1 MAAGNRQARLF
12 LGEADSDSD
21 DFKWPQGQ
29 ICVRSFR
36 CPGKV
41 TANEDSAAVIP
52 VGPDS
57 VVLAVADGVGGGP
70 GGREA
75 SNLAVT
81 TLRDVLSTA
90 ELSPENLRTAIVDAV
105 EESNRRVLGLGRGA
119 ATTLVVGEISGGR
132 VRSYHVG
139 DSELLAVGQRG
150 RIRARVTAHSPT
162 GFAVEA
168 GLLDEN
174 EAVQHDARHLLFN
187 VIGSTDMRIEIGAPV
202 RLNDYDTVLLC
213 SDGLLDNV
221 YIDEIVASI
230 RSGNLVKAADNV
242 TRLARDR
249 MSGSMNGPS
258 KPDDL
263 TIILYRLPRRRARR
277 GSGRGSALS

>member
-1 MAAGNRQARLF
+1 MAARDRQARLF
-12 LGEADSDSD
+12 LGEVDSDSD
-21 DFKWPQGQ
+21 DFKWPQGR
-29 ICVRSFR
+29 ICVRSIR
-36 CPGKV
+36 SPDKE

-70 GGREA
+70 SGREA

-81 TLRDVLSTA
+81 TLRDVLSTV
-90 ELSPENLRTAIVDAV
+90 ELSPENLRTTIVDAV

-119 ATTLVVGEISGGR
+119 ATTLVVGEISGGC

-174 EAVQHDARHLLFN
+174 EAVEHDARHLLFN

-202 RLNDYDTVLLC
+202 RLNYYDTVLLC

-242 TRLARDR
+242 TQLARDR
-249 MSGSMNGPS
+249 MSGSLSGPS

-263 TIILYRLPRRRARR
+263 TIVLYRPPRRRAQP
-277 GSGRGSALS
+277 GSDRGSALS

>member
-1 MAAGNRQARLF
+1 MAKHDPQPRLF

-21 DFKWPQGQ
+21 DLDWPQGQ
-29 ICVRSFR
+29 ICVRSLR
-36 CPGKV
+36 CPDKA
-41 TANEDSAAVIP
+41 TSNEDSAAVIP
-52 VGPDS
+52 VGPGG

-70 GGREA
+70 SGREA

-81 TLRDVLSTA
+81 TLRDVLSTT
-90 ELSPENLRTAIVDAV
+90 EPSPDNLRTTIIDAV
-105 EESNRRVLGLGRGA
+105 EESNRRILNLGRGA
-119 ATTLVVGEISGGR
+119 ATTLVVGEVSSGC

-174 EAVQHDARHLLFN
+174 EAVEHDARHLLFN
-187 VIGSTDMRIEIGAPV
+187 VIGATDMRIEIGAPV
-202 RLNDYDTVLLC
+202 RLNYYDTVLLC

-221 YIDEIVASI
+221 YLDEIVASI
-230 RSGNLVKAADNV
+230 RRGTLVTAADTV

-249 MSGSMNGPS
+249 MSGSRSGPS

-263 TIILYRLPRRRARR
+263 TIVLYRPPRRRRR
-277 GSGRGSALS
+277 

>member
-1 MAAGNRQARLF
+1 MASRTPQAHLF
-12 LGEADSDSD
+12 LGETDADGIDLS
-21 DFKWPQGQ
+21 WAQGQ
-29 ICVRSFR
+29 ICVRTRR
-36 CPGKV
+36 CPDKT

-52 VGPDS
+52 VGS
-57 VVLAVADGVGGGP
+57 SGVVLAVADGVGGGP
-70 GGREA
+70 GGRDA

-81 TLRDVLSTA
+81 TLRDVLTA
-90 ELSPENLRTAIVDAV
+90 AQPNADTLRVAIVDAV

-119 ATTLVVGEISGGR
+119 ATTLVVGELSSGCI
-132 VRSYHVG
+132 RSYHVG

-174 EAVQHDARHLLFN
+174 EAVQHDSRHLLFN
-187 VIGSTDMRIEIGAPV
+187 VIGATDMRIEIGAPV
-202 RLNDYDTVLLC
+202 RLNPYDTVLLC

-221 YIDEIVASI
+221 YVDEIVAGI
-230 RSGNLVKAADNV
+230 RTGDLVRAADEL
-242 TRLARDR
+242 TRLASDR
-249 MSGSMNGPS
+249 MAGARSGPS

-263 TIILYRLPRRRARR
+263 TVVLYRLPKRRRR
-277 GSGRGSALS
+277 